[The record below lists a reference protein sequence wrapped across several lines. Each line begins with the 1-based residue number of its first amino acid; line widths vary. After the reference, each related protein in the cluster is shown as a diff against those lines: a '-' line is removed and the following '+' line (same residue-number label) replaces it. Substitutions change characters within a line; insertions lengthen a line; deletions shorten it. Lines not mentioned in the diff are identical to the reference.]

1 MRLFELPSFLDNIVT
16 REAYVRWLQRKAEAH
31 IKRDRKR
38 GNTSGSVSEYK
49 RAIHQA
55 VCSSE
60 GKDAYTGEHLA
71 WKLISTYDNNDS
83 KLGRRSY
90 KARFALLPTV
100 DHVGDGTGTA
110 DFRICGW
117 RTNDAKGDLSLGAF
131 IALCTRVVTANKSQS
146 DQKHVRSQLN
156 RN

>member
-1 MRLFELPSFLDNIVT
+1 MRLFELPRFLDTVVT
-16 REAYVRWLQRKAEAH
+16 REVYVRWLQRKALAH

-38 GNTSGSVSEYK
+38 GNTCGSVSEYK

-55 VCSSE
+55 VCRSG

-71 WKLISTYDNNDS
+71 WNLISTYDNNDS

-90 KARFALLPTV
+90 KAAFALLPTV
-100 DHVGDGTGTA
+100 DHIGDGTGPA

-117 RTNDAKGDLSLGAF
+117 RTNDAKGDLSLEEF
-131 IALCTRVVTANKSQS
+131 ITLCARVVTAN
-146 DQKHVRSQLN
+146 N
-156 RN
+156 RNDEK